1 MFAVRRSTRSTR
13 PALADLHFQAS
24 VAPQRRG
31 GPRCASSASPMAVA
45 LPLFVGL
52 SLAVPAESASAAK
65 APPHIAVAWSAA
77 YSDHPLVREVQ
88 QQGAL
93 GLLARERAFD
103 ERMPLD
109 RALAIVDAV
118 GVAGIK
124 RTELVDQLV
133 RALRARH
140 ALGPSGAMLGK
151 RMPSADLSAREALLL
166 GWARAL
172 SAGADA
178 KALRVRSA
186 TIEGAGALELLELA
200 ASKAADKQAPLL
212 ALALV
217 QATVAGG
224 KGKPACAAFTAV
236 QQRARDGRNESVRA
250 AVAEAA
256 IAQMAAQ
263 GAACPPAERQAFR
276 GLPSLPPPAAEP
288 GFMPNGQAARSGT
301 KGASTMRETVAFT
314 LRAPFF
320 KGYLQDATVQALARG
335 SRLDEILLH
344 ESFKRDATGDLAIAA
359 LNASLLM
366 RRLSDESNLEV
377 AWLTIGRR
385 HGLIDQDEKARATLK
400 IADLTPPEAMALAY
414 ALALDVQ
421 GGERAPQSADGK
433 VDANQLA
440 YGAAP
445 ADLFSWARSRLPGNA
460 LLGPILAHGHEVD
473 RERARDACAASKRA
487 EALGFIIQKGALP
500 AAAKEVLGQATRTVQ
515 AGCGAGAAA
524 TPRPAAPSAG
534 GRP

>member
-1 MFAVRRSTRSTR
+1 MLVAGLTLTAPDS
-13 PALADLHFQAS
+13 AHAS
-24 VAPQRRG
+24 
-31 GPRCASSASPMAVA
+31 
-45 LPLFVGL
+45 
-52 SLAVPAESASAAK
+52 AK
-65 APPHIAVAWSAA
+65 APPHVAVAWASA
-77 YSDHPLVREVQ
+77 YGDHPLVREVQ

-93 GLLARERAFD
+93 GLLARERALD

-118 GVAGIK
+118 GAAGVK
-124 RTELVDQLV
+124 RTELVDQMV

-140 ALGPSGAMLGK
+140 ALGASGAMLGK

-166 GWARAL
+166 GWARGL
-172 SAGADA
+172 HDGADA
-178 KALRVRSA
+178 KALRVRA
-186 TIEGAGALELLELA
+186 GTIEGAGALELLELA
-200 ASKAADKQAPLL
+200 ASKATDKQAPAL

-217 QATVAGG
+217 QATLAGV
-224 KGKPACAAFTAV
+224 KCKAASAAYVAV
-236 QQRARDGRNESVRA
+236 QKSARDGRSESVRVA
-250 AVAEAA
+250 AAEAA
-256 IAQMAAQ
+256 IAAVANQGGLCPAAQ
-263 GAACPPAERQAFR
+263 RRSVGAA
-276 GLPSLPPPAAEP
+276 LNLPPPAAEP
-288 GFMPNGQAARSGT
+288 DFASEDQGIRKAS
-301 KGASTMRETVAFT
+301 KGSSSMRETVAFT

-320 KGYLQDATVQALARG
+320 KGYLQDPTVQALARG
-335 SRLDEILLH
+335 ARLDEVLLH

-421 GGERAPQSADGK
+421 GGERGPKAADGT

-445 ADLFSWARSRLPGNA
+445 ADLFKWARSRLPGNA

-473 RERARDACAASKRA
+473 RERPRDACAAAKRA
-487 EALGFIIQKGALP
+487 ESLSFIIQKGALP
-500 AAAKEVLGQATRTVQ
+500 AAAKEVLTQAMSSVQ
-515 AGCGAGAAA
+515 SGCGGNAPV
-524 TPRPAAPSAG
+524 TPRPAAPTPG
-534 GRP
+534 TRK